1 MAKLSEIE
9 AAFAMLDTII
19 NSVLDALDGL
29 SAEELNWKPP
39 VADGN
44 SALVIATH
52 VVGASQ
58 GHILQTLCGQ
68 SIDRDREEEF
78 RASGDSAA
86 PLRAAWEMVGAR
98 LSEALDSV
106 DGARLDATHEHPI
119 LGPMTGHTIL
129 AVGIRHAAEHL
140 GHISLTRALIL
151 AQRS

>member
-78 RASGDSAA
+78 RASGDSAT

-129 AVGIRHAAEHL
+129 AVAIRHAAEHL

>member
-1 MAKLSEIE
+1 MAKLSEVE

-29 SAEELNWKPP
+29 SAEELNWQPP
-39 VADGN
+39 VADSN

-68 SIDRDREEEF
+68 PIDRDRAEEF

-86 PLRAAWEMVGAR
+86 PLRAAWDTVRAR
-98 LSEALDSV
+98 LNEALDSV
-106 DGARLDATHEHPI
+106 DNAPI

-129 AVGIRHAAEHL
+129 AVAIRHAAEHL